1 MPISEWGPT
10 LAKIRQ
16 DPPGLI
22 VITHFYPGDL
32 AQFMI
37 QFVRNPTPSLVYMQ
51 YGPSIPAFRDV
62 GKEAVNGVLY
72 ATVIAAL
79 QDEIGNDFEKR
90 YKAKFGAERRAPFGM
105 PAL

>member
-1 MPISEWGPT
+1 MGPD
-10 LAKIRQ
+10 AREDPE

-90 YKAKFGAERRAPFGM
+90 YKAKFGPNRGTFRM